1 MGSSTTAVRERLAQY
16 LETFSGREEKLA
28 GFDAMVSA
36 LRRLNDLTDDLYEP
50 KGGEYVPFTRE
61 SYAAVTAA
69 YAAASAACRTYLEIA
84 APGDAPAREVAR
96 LLAQD
101 GKLLAAIS
109 LDEDAYPPLSLP
121 QAVEL
126 ARGRTVDLTGASLST
141 RGGALSSRIPMSI
154 ADAGGRT
161 VEGFFTAETKI
172 DPAETYRRALDE
184 FIRALST
191 GDLGIAPIGVRNPD
205 DVHPSEA
212 RLQLLEKLQAAN
224 TRERIAALL
233 VPGEDGTPAFIDQNK
248 RLREAPTQGDSLW
261 RCFGLDD
268 DDLACVR
275 SLRAYAERFGPME
288 KAFSDKLYGVH
299 LQKSLYRGSLGL
311 SQGANIDRR
320 NCAMNVVA
328 NMLGAPELV
337 AYSVPMT
344 AVDGNIVTRGVF
356 MANAKGVQCGGL
368 PYDHPVGHRESED
381 FLTVQAMK
389 DIAGLQ
395 ALDYI
400 CMNIDRHRG
409 NMFFRFDESGRIS
422 GVQGIDNDCAFG
434 IRPLDPKKR
443 NHMLTALEDIT
454 AVPESVGRAISGMT
468 EEMLRTNLR
477 GSLTDAEITAACKRL
492 SDLQARLVRPAQLP
506 RREDGT
512 IELQR
517 GAVCMLSDADWDC
530 IDPVKLCG
538 LDLGSNS
545 DNRYLDQSS
554 ARNYFERI
562 SGMPEHIR
570 LEDMLRREKAA
581 RGRLNQQ
588 EWDELPER
596 TRAARLANAHELLK
610 ERATAKELEHV
621 VNGPDYPKAQAIHPI
636 AGADLSGDK
645 EAVRQLSRT
654 LRSSENLFV
663 GGHKEYQALRAKL
676 GAFRERRRLTAENA
690 DGYLRQLRELGR
702 AADDYLRYKTDP
714 SKPREITRVQ
724 VARDTKAFAERRIA
738 ELMALRDIRP
748 LMEEVHAQEV
758 SAVLTSANAQA
769 RTIDRIAARTQSHIE
784 DNAPIEGEEYLAAYG
799 KMSEEA
805 LNTLISLSSEDS
817 LRPEQQ
823 QAARRA
829 IAVLTVAE
837 LAEQEYGREGVGP
850 IAAHS
855 RDEKSRTQLVESY
868 GKLST
873 FQYLTHGLT
882 PKRLQSL
889 TADPNG
895 IRRFAEQ
902 AAKFR
907 DVRQPNVPAAQKQN
921 VRKLP

>member
-1 MGSSTTAVRERLAQY
+1 MGSSTTAVREQLAQY
-16 LETFSGREEKLA
+16 LESFSGRGEKLA

-36 LRRLNDLTDDLYEP
+36 LRRLGDLTDDLYEP
-50 KGGEYVPFTRE
+50 RGGEYVPFTRE
-61 SYAAVTAA
+61 SYAAVTEA
-69 YAAASAACRTYLEIA
+69 YAAASAACRTYLDTA

-101 GKLLAAIS
+101 QKLLAAIS
-109 LDEDAYPPLSLP
+109 VDEDAYPPLSLP

-154 ADAGGRT
+154 TDAGGRT
-161 VEGFFTAETKI
+161 VEGFFTAETRI
-172 DPAETYRRALDE
+172 APAETYRRALDE

-191 GDLGIAPIGVRNPD
+191 GDLGISPIGVRNVN
-205 DVHPSEA
+205 DVHPAEA
-212 RLQLLEKLQAAN
+212 RMQLLEKLREFN
-224 TRERIAALL
+224 TRENIAALL

-268 DDLACVR
+268 DDLACLY
-275 SLRAYAERFGPME
+275 SLRAYSDRFGPME
-288 KAFSDKLYGVH
+288 KAFSDKVYGVH
-299 LQKSLYRGSLGL
+299 LQKSLYGGALGVAPD
-311 SQGANIDRR
+311 ANIDRR
-320 NCAMNVVA
+320 NCAMSVVA

-337 AYSVPMT
+337 AASVPMT
-344 AVDGNIVTRGVF
+344 AVDGQTVTRGVF
-356 MANAKGVQCGGL
+356 MANAKGEPCGNL
-368 PYDHPVGHRESED
+368 PYDHPIGHRASED

-395 ALDYI
+395 VLDYI

-409 NMFFRFDESGRIS
+409 NLFFRFDDSGRIC
-422 GVQGIDNDCAFG
+422 GVQGIDNDCSFG
-434 IRPLDPKKR
+434 IRPLEVGKR
-443 NHMLTALEDIT
+443 SHMLPALRDIT
-454 AVPESVGRAISGMT
+454 AVPESVGRAIQGMT

-492 SDLQARLVRPAQLP
+492 SDLQARLVRPEQLP
-506 RREDGT
+506 QREDGT

-517 GAVCMLSDADWDC
+517 GAICMLSDAEWER
-530 IDPVKLCG
+530 IDPEKLCG
-538 LDLGSNS
+538 LDNGSNS
-545 DNRYLDQSS
+545 ENRYLDQRS
-554 ARNYFERI
+554 AANYFERI
-562 SGMPEHIR
+562 SGMPEHVR
-570 LEDMLRREKAA
+570 LGDRFRREKAA
-581 RGRLNQQ
+581 RGRMNQQ
-588 EWDELPER
+588 EWDALPDKTR
-596 TRAARLANAHELLK
+596 TARLTSSHEHLKEQAAAR
-610 ERATAKELEHV
+610 ELEKV

-636 AGADLSGDK
+636 EGANLSGDK

-663 GGHKEYQALRAKL
+663 GGHKEYQTLRTKL

-690 DGYLRQLRELGR
+690 EDYLRQLRELGK
-702 AADDYLRYKTDP
+702 AADAYLAYKTDP
-714 SKPREITRVQ
+714 QKPREIIRVQ

-738 ELMALRDIRP
+738 EIMALRDIRP
-748 LMEEVHAQEV
+748 LMEEVHAREV

-769 RTIDRIAARTQSHIE
+769 RTIDRIAARTQSHME

-805 LNTLISLSSEDS
+805 LSTLISLSAEDS

-823 QAARRA
+823 QTARKA

-837 LAEQEYGREGVGP
+837 LAEQEYVREGAGP
-850 IAAHS
+850 IAARS
-855 RDEKSRTQLVESY
+855 RDEKSRTQLTESF

-895 IRRFAEQ
+895 IRRFAKQ

-907 DVRQPNVPAAQKQN
+907 EAQQPTAPAAQKQN
-921 VRKLP
+921 VHKLP